1 MERKKLLGGFIFD
14 LLRRVSPFR
23 LRGMGDSAD
32 MRAALKK
39 TKAAHYCLPP
49 FLLWGGFG

>member
-23 LRGMGDSAD
+23 LRRMGDSAC
-32 MRAALKK
+32 MRSAL
-39 TKAAHYCLPP
+39 TPRPQPSEGRH
-49 FLLWGGFG
+49 G